1 MFIEFSLTIFIQP
14 AWSAYSNKLYTLRNT
29 KNSLVRENDA
39 VNQPIESY
47 CEIQPTYSSYEQ
59 LNGYSLSGNTQIESS
74 RKEISYNSYPV
85 SLSER
90 DNALHNFF
98 VLAFFIKIITQSL
111 VIGSIVG
118 IS

>member
-29 KNSLVRENDA
+29 KNSPVRENDA

-47 CEIQPTYSSYEQ
+47 WEIQPTYSSYEQ

-74 RKEISYNSYPV
+74 RKEISYNFYPV

-98 VLAFFIKIITQSL
+98 VSAFFY
-111 VIGSIVG
+111 
-118 IS
+118 